1 VKAEETIVQIQE
13 EVQAK
18 ILKLSEKEEK
28 NFEKISSERS
38 IEEIKKEQ
46 YKFNSQ
52 KRQNEM

>member
-1 VKAEETIVQIQE
+1 MKAEETIVQIQE